1 MEKDEDSGSP
11 GWSAS
16 FFMQTTEDV
25 ARAVAAAAA
34 AVHSPRPSVIYSS
47 RAESSSQLQRL
58 QHHVSRI
65 LKGLSSSPEVKSGPY
80 NPEILTSQKRQW
92 ASFQLQSL
100 DHRVWKEP
108 SKLFESMVVVGLPPS
123 SDIQALQNLYSAK
136 RFEGSGRFRSSL
148 GGQHQPLVEPTLEPQ
163 VLFVYPPEKTA
174 AAQIQGSPFIL
185 LSGRSREFLA
195 LLDSLHVS
203 LNAWKVRADLQS
215 IAKRTENTDIVCS
228 LTHFRRG
235 IIISSRVWLISG
247 RSTSAD
253 CLESPANLLAS
264 SLHSLH
270 FHTLF
275 VFFSSPEHLKQS
287 DLSFVFRLQ
296 VADDSTLYGCCVLAE
311 EIIQN
316 PSGLISM
323 ISEGQP
329 RFPSLS
335 RRILTTHRCYCILS
349 RLPFFDLHFGV
360 LNSIFT
366 EERLERLT
374 KQISYLDLE
383 SPIGYDMVEMVDEKA
398 GCLSQ
403 EDGAHNRANGIVEAY
418 QSSTRGSISGGV
430 MDDMSLIEH
439 KLLNGDGYSK
449 KEPNDSDV
457 SLDPETPR
465 LTSCGEPPVDNSVND
480 IFTDKQSAD
489 RRLPSAV
496 LPLLRYQQCESSESS
511 SSFQGS
517 PSEDRHFRS
526 DIDEA
531 ETEEGSSSGQDIFS
545 EHSDILE
552 WAKANNHGSLQ
563 IICEYYQLSCP
574 ARGSTIKFQPLDHLH
589 PLEYH
594 RPDETVLH
602 IAGSTIDLR
611 SCNTSLE
618 LAEAHSALMVEEE
631 AAALSVLTLFAGALL
646 EKIVVVCAN
655 LGILS
660 ALVLS
665 LIPLI
670 RPFQWQSLLMPVLPN
685 DMLDFLD
692 APVPYIVGVKNK
704 TNEVQSKLT
713 NVILV
718 DANKNQVKSPTIPQL
733 PQHREL
739 YSRLSSYHAKLVGES
754 YLGKKRPV
762 YECTDVQAEAA
773 KGFLGE
779 LRLYLDSLCSS
790 LRSHTITNVQSN
802 DDKVSLLLKE
812 SFIESF
818 PSRDRPFVK
827 AKRTPTLRNAT
838 PAAYELKEYTHR
850 RKQPSGLG
858 SGSSMGGLEFEYE
871 YACASRECDGCVY

>member
-1 MEKDEDSGSP
+1 MEKDEESGSP
-11 GWSAS
+11 GWRAS

-34 AVHSPRPSVIYSS
+34 AVHSPRPSVVYSS

-108 SKLFESMVVVGLPPS
+108 SKLFESMVVVGLPPN

-136 RFEGSGRFRSSL
+136 RFEGSGRFQSSL
-148 GGQHQPLVEPTLEPQ
+148 GGQHQSLVEPTLEPQ
-163 VLFVYPPEKTA
+163 VLFVYPPEKQLPLKYKDLLSFCFPAGVEVNAVERTP
-174 AAQIQGSPFIL
+174 SMSELNEIL
-185 LSGRSREFLA
+185 LG
-195 LLDSLHVS
+195 
-203 LNAWKVRADLQS
+203 Q
-215 IAKRTENTDIVCS
+215 
-228 LTHFRRG
+228 
-235 IIISSRVWLISG
+235 
-247 RSTSAD
+247 
-253 CLESPANLLAS
+253 
-264 SLHSLH
+264 
-270 FHTLF
+270 
-275 VFFSSPEHLKQS
+275 EHLKQS

-329 RFPSLS
+329 RCPSLS
-335 RRILTTHRCYCILS
+335 RRILTTHRCYCISL

-360 LNSIFT
+360 LNRSENTSLSTMLPVKLPIWNIAHNSGVLCNIINVFTSCCVLTCMTELELFLDCESMHMLSSSLQNIFT

-374 KQISYLDLE
+374 KQISCLDLE
-383 SPIGYDMVEMVDEKA
+383 SPIGYDMVEMVEEKA

-403 EDGAHNRANGIVEAY
+403 EDGAGNTQNGIVEAS
-418 QSSTRGSISGGV
+418 QSSTSDSTSGRV
-430 MDDMSLIEH
+430 TDEMSQIEH
-439 KLLNGDGYSK
+439 KNLNGNGYSK

-480 IFTDKQSAD
+480 ILTDKQSAD

-526 DIDEA
+526 DVDEA

-631 AAALSVLTLFAGALL
+631 AAALSVWAVSCLCGSLRLDHVLTLFAGALL
-646 EKIVVVCAN
+646 EKQIVVVCGN
-655 LGILS
+655 L
-660 ALVLS
+660 
-665 LIPLI
+665 
-670 RPFQWQSLLMPVLPN
+670 VLPN

-704 TNEVQSKLT
+704 TTEVQSKLA
-713 NVILV
+713 NAILV
-718 DANKNQVKSPTIPQL
+718 DASKNQVKSPTIPQL
-733 PQHREL
+733 PQQREL

-779 LRLYLDSLCSS
+779 LRYYLDSLCSN

-802 DDKVSLLLKE
+802 DDKGCKQFFFFSLLG
-812 SFIESF
+812 
-818 PSRDRPFVK
+818 
-827 AKRTPTLRNAT
+827 A
-838 PAAYELKEYTHR
+838 
-850 RKQPSGLG
+850 
-858 SGSSMGGLEFEYE
+858 
-871 YACASRECDGCVY
+871 